1 MYNAPYARLYNPVKE
16 LFRHFRVSSEPL
28 DEEKGVPDKVECTKQ
43 DDVADESSKTSD
55 NWNGG

>member
-55 NWNGG
+55 N